1 MPMRVVLSLLL
12 LGSGLANLLFALR
25 DPGWAMIPALIA
37 GWFLADMLSGIVHMT
52 MDYFPARRG
61 IGLDRLYFYAGSRE
75 SEDYRALF
83 RTAMRRLNPF
93 ERLVYDFKNH
103 HPRPHALGRR
113 ALWTQIGSTIVAG
126 SLPLSLLMNVACA
139 LWPVPGWLIAGFLS
153 LLVGGTFAQYFHG
166 TLHRRDNPRIV
177 TALRRAHLLMT
188 PEAHQLHHD
197 TLQRDFATNCG
208 WSNPVLNPVFRLL
221 YRRGILRDEGL
232 EPQG

>member
-1 MPMRVVLSLLL
+1 MRIALFLLL
-12 LGSGLANLLFALR
+12 VSGLANLGFALR
-25 DPGWAMIPALIA
+25 DPSPWMLPALLA
-37 GWFLADMLSGIVHMT
+37 GWFGADMLSGIVHMT

-61 IGLDRLYFYAGSRE
+61 IGLDRLYFYPGSRE
-75 SEDYRALF
+75 SDEYRALF
-83 RTAMRRLNPF
+83 RAAMAQLNPF

-103 HPRPHALGRR
+103 HPRPAALGRR
-113 ALWTQIGSTIVAG
+113 SLWTQIGSTVIAG
-126 SLPLSLLMNVACA
+126 SLPLSLLMNGAC
-139 LWPVPGWLIAGFLS
+139 LILPVPGWLIAGFLS

-166 TLHRRDNPRIV
+166 TLHRPDNPPIV
-177 TALRRAHLLMT
+177 RALRRVHVLMT

-208 WSNPVLNPVFRLL
+208 WSNPLLNPVFRRL